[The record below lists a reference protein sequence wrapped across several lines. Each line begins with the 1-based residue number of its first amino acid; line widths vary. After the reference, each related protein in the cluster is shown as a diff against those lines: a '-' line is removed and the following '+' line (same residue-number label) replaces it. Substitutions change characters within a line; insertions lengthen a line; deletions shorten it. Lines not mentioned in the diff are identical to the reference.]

1 MNISAES
8 GMGKSTA
15 LKHLAVSWSDGSM
28 AELAKFGFVFHISLK
43 HVKHNNPIEN
53 IIIAQHS
60 GLEANKV
67 KPEEIRN
74 ILEGHPNSDGRV
86 LLLIDGHDE
95 YKPGTNLDID
105 KAIEKKSLW
114 NCHLILTSRE
124 REEVGSIK
132 EYMDAEFEIEGFDGN
147 GIENYISRSFAHDDL
162 KSDQLLLEAA
172 ANDLCLPDGKGGYS
186 YDLGF
191 LMIPLFLNIICSLF
205 LSKMALPRT
214 KTAIMDSVVNKIIDR
229 EAIRAKGQRALES
242 ANTALQQIGK
252 LAWQGLTSGKFIF
265 SKVQHL
271 RLTTICSKKEI
282 NDVTEAY

>member
-1 MNISAES
+1 M
-8 GMGKSTA
+8 K
-15 LKHLAVSWSDGSM
+15 V
-28 AELAKFGFVFHISLK
+28 
-43 HVKHNNPIEN
+43 NNPIEN

-74 ILEGHPNSDGRV
+74 ILEGNPNSDGRV

-147 GIENYISRSFAHDDL
+147 CIENCISRSFAHDDL

-191 LMIPLFLNIICSLF
+191 LMIPLFLNIICCLF

-229 EAIRAKGQRALES
+229 EAIRGKRTES
-242 ANTALQQIGK
+242 IGIDKHSSAANRQTG
-252 LAWQGLTSGKFIF
+252 LAGFNFGEIYL
-265 SKVQHL
+265 SKVHHL
-271 RLTTICSKKEI
+271 KVNHHLF
-282 NDVTEAY
+282 